1 MNEVTKM
8 TTKFKC
14 YTKPIGSNETVFII
28 NDITIDD
35 FENLKHDLK
44 TTLNINDY
52 LSIKLNLTTDKI
64 FASHYVIK
72 YDLNSF
78 ILAILDSFKLS
89 DIQIRKKIQK
99 LQEDLIANNIEVQ
112 EGEVNQLSLKFKLLE
127 NSYLFDIYVNELNQ
141 FRIDLYK
148 DGNFEGVYNSVEYD
162 ENEEQPY
169 FLILNENDENPLTI
183 EQIVN
188 TFKELQ
194 KLVKQCKKIEDNLPF

>member
-1 MNEVTKM
+1 M

-14 YTKPIGSNETVFII
+14 YTKPIGPDKTVFII
-28 NDITIDD
+28 NDITIND
-35 FENLKHDLK
+35 FENLKLDLK

-64 FASHYVIK
+64 FASHYRII

-78 ILAILDSFKLS
+78 ILAILDSFKLR
-89 DIQIRKKIQK
+89 DIRIREKIQK

-141 FRIDLYK
+141 FKIDLYK

-169 FLILNENDENPLTI
+169 FLIFNENDENPLTI

-194 KLVKQCKKIEDNLPF
+194 KLAKQCKKIENNLPF

>member
-1 MNEVTKM
+1 M

-14 YTKPIGSNETVFII
+14 YTKPIGPDKTVFII
-28 NDITIDD
+28 NDITIND

-44 TTLNINDY
+44 SALNINDY

-64 FASHYVIK
+64 FASHYIIIHN
-72 YDLNSF
+72 LSSF
-78 ILAILDSFKLS
+78 ALAILGLFKS
-89 DIQIRKKIQK
+89 RDIQIREKIQN
-99 LQEDLIANNIEVQ
+99 LQEDLIANNIEIQ
-112 EGEVNQLSLKFKLLE
+112 ECKVNQLSLKFKLLE
-127 NSYLFDIYVNELNQ
+127 NSYLFNIYVNELNQ
-141 FRIDLYK
+141 FKIDLYK
-148 DGNFEGVYNSVEYD
+148 DGNFEGVFNSVEYD

-169 FLILNENDENPLTI
+169 FLIFNENDENPLTI

>member
-1 MNEVTKM
+1 M

-14 YTKPIGSNETVFII
+14 YTRPIGPDKTVFII
-28 NDITIDD
+28 NDITIND

-78 ILAILDSFKLS
+78 ALAIVDLFKLR
-89 DIQIRKKIQK
+89 DIQIREKIQK
-99 LQEDLIANNIEVQ
+99 LQEDLIANDIEVQ
-112 EGEVNQLSLKFKLLE
+112 EGEVNQLSLKFKLFE

-141 FRIDLYK
+141 FKIDLYNN
-148 DGNFEGVYNSVEYD
+148 GNFEGVYNSVEYD

-169 FLILNENDENPLTI
+169 FLIFNENNENPLTI
-183 EQIVN
+183 EQIIN

-194 KLVKQCKKIEDNLPF
+194 KLEKQCEKIENNLPF

>member
-1 MNEVTKM
+1 M

-14 YTKPIGSNETVFII
+14 YTRPIGPDKTVFII
-28 NDITIDD
+28 NDITIND

-78 ILAILDSFKLS
+78 IFAILDSFKLS
-89 DIQIRKKIQK
+89 DIQIREKIQK
-99 LQEDLIANNIEVQ
+99 LQEDLIANDIEVQ

-141 FRIDLYK
+141 FKIDLYK
-148 DGNFEGVYNSVEYD
+148 DGNFEGVFNSVEYD
-162 ENEEQPY
+162 KNEEQPY
-169 FLILNENDENPLTI
+169 FLIFNENDENPLTI

-194 KLVKQCKKIEDNLPF
+194 KLVKQCEKIENNLPF

>member
-1 MNEVTKM
+1 M

-14 YTKPIGSNETVFII
+14 YTKPIGPDKTVFII
-28 NDITIDD
+28 NDITIND
-35 FENLKHDLK
+35 FENLKLDLK

-64 FASHYVIK
+64 FASHYRII

-78 ILAILDSFKLS
+78 ILAILDSFKLR
-89 DIQIRKKIQK
+89 DIRIREKIQK

-141 FRIDLYK
+141 FKIDLYK

-162 ENEEQPY
+162 ENEKQPY
-169 FLILNENDENPLTI
+169 FLIFNENDENPLTI

>member
-1 MNEVTKM
+1 M

-14 YTKPIGSNETVFII
+14 YTKPIGPDKTVFII
-28 NDITIDD
+28 NDITIND

-44 TTLNINDY
+44 SALNINDY

-64 FASHYVIK
+64 FASHYRII

-78 ILAILDSFKLS
+78 ALAILDSFKPR

-112 EGEVNQLSLKFKLLE
+112 EGEVNQLSLKFKLFE

-141 FRIDLYK
+141 LKIDLYK
-148 DGNFEGVYNSVEYD
+148 DGNFEGVFNSVEYD

-188 TFKELQ
+188 TLKELQ
-194 KLVKQCKKIEDNLPF
+194 KLVKQYEKIEDNLPF

>member
-1 MNEVTKM
+1 M

-14 YTKPIGSNETVFII
+14 YTKPIGPDKTVFII
-28 NDITIDD
+28 NDITIND

-44 TTLNINDY
+44 SALNINDY
-52 LSIKLNLTTDKI
+52 LSIKLNLTTDEI
-64 FASHYVIK
+64 FASHYIIIHN
-72 YDLNSF
+72 LNSF
-78 ILAILDSFKLS
+78 ALAILDLFKPK
-89 DIQIRKKIQK
+89 DIQIREKIQK

-112 EGEVNQLSLKFKLLE
+112 EGEANQLSLKFKLFE
-127 NSYLFDIYVNELNQ
+127 NFYLFDIYVNQLNQ
-141 FRIDLYK
+141 FIIDLYK
-148 DGNFEGVYNSVEYD
+148 DSNFEGVYNSVEYD

-194 KLVKQCKKIEDNLPF
+194 KLIKQCEKIKDNLPF